1 MSVNIPSNRLT
12 WPASS
17 LDPAKRAKAIRDAIA
32 KKRIKRSKEL
42 DEILALLDQIV
53 ALGELTA
60 PDHSATIA
68 LSRLSD

>member
-1 MSVNIPSNRLT
+1 MQKHKPF
-12 WPASS
+12 PA
-17 LDPAKRAKAIRDAIA
+17 PAPPFNPERRAKAIRDAIA

-60 PDHSATIA
+60 PDHSAIMLT
-68 LSRLSD
+68 SR